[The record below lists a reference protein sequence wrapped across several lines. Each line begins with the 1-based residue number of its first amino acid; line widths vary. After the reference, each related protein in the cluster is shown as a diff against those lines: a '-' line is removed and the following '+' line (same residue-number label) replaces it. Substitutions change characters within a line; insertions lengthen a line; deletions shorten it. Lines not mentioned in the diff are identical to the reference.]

1 MIRVRTGFVVLSFGV
16 LVIGSLLQAC
26 DSYGSEGA
34 LGLQESQDD
43 ESAMSPPKVFL
54 DRSPRI
60 VAYQLKRLSND
71 RLLAVQRTTDDA
83 KYLPVFQAILMRDG
97 MPLQERVDALQAVV
111 VLNQSDPVSEIIK
124 LLETMPSES
133 LQEKATAQSLAEL
146 LLGQPVELLKKSQ
159 TALEAAIES
168 EKPMLRVMGHAALME
183 SGINQ
188 LRGSGATRLPDW
200 LEAFS
205 MVPSMGVRNK
215 NRSGVVAALGSDDA
229 EVRKKAIVALG
240 QIAADR
246 EQTFLAV
253 ADFVKQPDMI
263 EAAVETL
270 LSVPPPQRDA
280 VKSRELVQRLVAM
293 AEKTPAENRT
303 TDPFFDAMQ
312 LIDQLLAAV
321 PVDQARQYR
330 KRLDQVSVRLIRIG
344 TVEDEMRY
352 DVPFFAV
359 EAGRPV
365 QVVLDNTDLMAHN
378 FLIVQPGTLREVAV
392 AGLAVGPKQGYQ
404 GKPYVPE
411 SDDVLFASGLIPA
424 FQQEILT
431 FTAPAEAGEYPFV
444 CTFPQHWS
452 RMYGVMVVV
461 DDLEQWQQNP
471 VVPKDPIGSNRTFV
485 NEWEVADFDEGLER
499 GLLGRSMKIGE
510 RIFKEATCAQCHQL
524 GGSGGAV
531 GPALDDVFERYQGDS
546 KAVLQEILEPSN
558 RIDEKYA
565 MHMILTVDGLTITGI
580 IQDQDKNQVVLLDNP
595 ESDEPTIV
603 LMEEVEE
610 MVKTSKSIMPKALMN
625 QFTKDEILEMLA
637 YLKASQKPAA
647 SQEN

>member
-1 MIRVRTGFVVLSFGV
+1 MTSFSVTVAEANVPSGRLGPCVV
-16 LVIGSLLQAC
+16 Q
-26 DSYGSEGA
+26 DP
-34 LGLQESQDD
+34 QED
-43 ESAMSPPKVFL
+43 EETVAPPKVFL

-60 VAYQLKRLSND
+60 VAYQLKRLSNE
-71 RLLAVQRTTDDA
+71 RLLAVPRSTDDA

-97 MPLQERVDALQAVV
+97 MPVQERADALQAVV
-111 VLNQSDPVSEIIK
+111 VLNESDPVSEIIQ
-124 LLETMPSES
+124 LLEALPTES
-133 LQEKATAQSLAEL
+133 RQEKATAQSLAAML
-146 LLGQPVELLKKSQ
+146 LDQPDESLIQNQK
-159 TALEAAIES
+159 ALEKAIAGT
-168 EKPMLRVMGHAALME
+168 KPMLRVMGHAALME
-183 SGINQ
+183 SG
-188 LRGSGATRLPDW
+188 LGGAPPAGSSGMVDW
-200 LEAFS
+200 LKAIS
-205 MVPSMGVRNK
+205 MVPSLDVRNK
-215 NRSGVVAALGSDDA
+215 NRPGVNAALDSADPD
-229 EVRKKAIVALG
+229 VRRAAILALG
-240 QIAADR
+240 EIASQPD
-246 EQTFLAV
+246 ETFLSV
-253 ADFVKQPDMI
+253 AKLVEQPEMVQ
-263 EAAVETL
+263 AAVQTL
-270 LSVPPPQRDA
+270 LSVPVKERDSET
-280 VKSRELVQRLVAM
+280 SRALVEKLVTI
-293 AEKTPAENRT
+293 AEETPTEKRT

-312 LIDQLLAAV
+312 LIDQLLVAV
-321 PVDQARQYR
+321 SVDEARQYR
-330 KRLDQVSVRLIRIG
+330 KRLDQVSVRLVRIG

-352 DVPFFAV
+352 DVSFFAV

-378 FLIVQPGTLREVAV
+378 FLIVQPGTLKEVAV

-411 SDDVLFASGLIPA
+411 SADVLFASGLIPA

-431 FTAPAEAGEYPFV
+431 FTAPTEPGEYPFV

-461 DDLEQWQQNP
+461 EDLEAWQQNP
-471 VVPKDPIGSNRTFV
+471 VTPKDPIGSNRTFV
-485 NEWEVADFDEGLER
+485 KEWKVGDFSEGLER
-499 GLLGRSMKIGE
+499 GLQGRSMKIGE

-546 KAVLQEILEPSN
+546 LAVLREILEPSN

-580 IQDQDKNQVVLLDNP
+580 IQEQDKNQVVLLDNP
-595 ESDEPTIV
+595 ESDEPTTV

-637 YLKASQKPAA
+637 YLRTSQRPSETTEK
-647 SQEN
+647 